1 MLHICSYR
9 VKHAGHS
16 RGDPETA
23 PTLRPVRKPG
33 RKRSA
38 VTFARAF
45 GERLHRYREDRG
57 LSQRQLAALVGVDP
71 VQIGRYEKGSTLPAA
86 DTVAALAEGLQIS
99 LDTLLRGKADRM
111 AEALPVRNLPLLQRF
126 QEVEKLDRRNQ
137 QVIIEV
143 IDSILARADVES
155 RIARHA

>member
-1 MLHICSYR
+1 
-9 VKHAGHS
+9 
-16 RGDPETA
+16 
-23 PTLRPVRKPG
+23 
-33 RKRSA
+33 

-57 LSQRQLAALVGVDP
+57 LSQRQLALMVGVDP
-71 VQIGRYEKGSTLPAA
+71 VQIGRYEKGSTMPAA
-86 DTVAALAEGLQIS
+86 DTVAGVAEALQIS

-111 AEALPVRNLPLLQRF
+111 ADALPIRNVPLLHRF

-143 IDSILARADVES
+143 IDSILARADVET
-155 RIARHA
+155 RLARHA

>member
-1 MLHICSYR
+1 
-9 VKHAGHS
+9 
-16 RGDPETA
+16 
-23 PTLRPVRKPG
+23 VRKPG

-71 VQIGRYEKGSTLPAA
+71 VQIGRYEKGTTLPAA

>member
-9 VKHAGHS
+9 VKHAGRS
-16 RGDPETA
+16 RGDPKTA

-57 LSQRQLAALVGVDP
+57 LSQRQLAAFVGVDP

>member
-1 MLHICSYR
+1 MLHICIYR
-9 VKHAGHS
+9 VKRSRSS
-16 RGDPETA
+16 RGDLETA
-23 PTLRPVRKPG
+23 PTLRPVKKPG

-57 LSQRQLAALVGVDP
+57 LSQRQLALMVGVDP
-71 VQIGRYEKGSTLPAA
+71 VQIGRYEKATTLPAA
-86 DTVAALAEGLQIS
+86 DTAAGLADALQVS

-111 AEALPVRNLPLLQRF
+111 ADTLPIRNIPLLQRF
-126 QEVEKLDRRNQ
+126 QEVEKLGRKNQ

-143 IDSILARADVES
+143 IDSILARADVET
-155 RIARHA
+155 RLVRHA

>member
-1 MLHICSYR
+1 M
-9 VKHAGHS
+9 
-16 RGDPETA
+16 
-23 PTLRPVRKPG
+23 
-33 RKRSA
+33 
-38 VTFARAF
+38 TFARAF